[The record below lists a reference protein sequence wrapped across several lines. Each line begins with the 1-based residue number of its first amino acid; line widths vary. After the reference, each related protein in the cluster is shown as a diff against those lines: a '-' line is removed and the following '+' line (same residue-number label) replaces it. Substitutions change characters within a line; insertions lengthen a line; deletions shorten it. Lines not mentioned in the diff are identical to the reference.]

1 MPKKVAAQLS
11 DRSKTK
17 IFKFNKG
24 ISKKSTA
31 MSLCQRD
38 LTG

>member
-1 MPKKVAAQLS
+1 MPKKVAAQLF

-24 ISKKSTA
+24 IPKKVA
-31 MSLCQRD
+31 AQLCLFVREI
-38 LTG
+38 